1 MNKMKYIRLF
11 TVFLIVI
18 PSIAGFAQTK
28 PTVWTLQ
35 ACIDYARQ
43 NNIQVRSSRIASQT
57 GLVDIKEARS
67 QLFPSL
73 IFSSSQDWVHQ
84 KTEQENGNFKSQN
97 TYTGS
102 YSLNSGITLY
112 NGGKLTKSVRLQEIS
127 ARALK
132 YDTEVSENDIEIAV
146 TEIYLQILYANE
158 ALKTNLQTLET
169 SKAQLDRSKEL
180 YEAGSIAVSD
190 YAQIKAQYSNDRYQV
205 TVAENTLALTRL
217 ELKQL
222 LELGL
227 NEPFEVFFPEID
239 TSKVLV
245 PVPTVA
251 EVYHTALE
259 VMPEVKSNRLSTEAA
274 LLQEKIAASDRLPNL
289 SLSVSV
295 NTNHDSQSD
304 YSFSK
309 QINNRFSENIG
320 INISIPIS
328 KNRQVKS
335 AVERARLQTESTKLE
350 ERNTEKT
357 LLKTIETLHQEVLSA
372 QSRYLAASNSL
383 KSATLSYRLVQE
395 QFNAGMKN
403 TVELLTE
410 KNNYLSALQEQT
422 QAKYQ
427 AVLAIRLLNF
437 YQNEP
442 IGI

>member
-57 GLVDIKEARS
+57 GLVDMKEARS

-84 KTEQENGNFKSQN
+84 KTEQKNGNFKSQN